1 MMLERTLV
9 IGGRAMAVSL
19 RLEGAR
25 LVGHIGEGDE
35 QRVIDVPVRQ
45 LGTHAWHFADAHATG
60 FFASVKRL
68 GDEAFV
74 AMAGRSYRAKM
85 MEEGA
90 CADEITTQE
99 DFAAS
104 PMTGTV
110 VKVDVDVGQA
120 ISAGEPLF
128 VVEAMKMEYVV
139 RAPRELVVADV
150 SASAGDRVELGQ
162 VIVSFEEQEDD
173 A

>member
-9 IGGRAMAVSL
+9 IGGRALAVSL
-19 RLEGAR
+19 RLDGAR

-35 QRVIDVPVRQ
+35 RRAIDVPVRQ
-45 LGTHAWHFADAHATG
+45 IGTRTWHFADAHATG
-60 FFASVKRL
+60 FFAAVQRL
-68 GDEAFV
+68 GEAAFV
-74 AMAGRSYRAKM
+74 SMAGRSYRAEM
-85 MEEGA
+85 MEEGVS
-90 CADEITTQE
+90 ADEIATVE

-104 PMTGTV
+104 PMTGLV
-110 VKVDVDVGQA
+110 VKVDVEVGQTLA
-120 ISAGEPLF
+120 AGEPLF

-139 RAPRELVVADV
+139 RAPRDLTVSAV
-150 SASAGDRVELGQ
+150 SASAGDRVDLGH